1 MGARELGQAALRL
14 LNADPTASMAQI
26 ATAAG
31 ISRATLHRTFATR
44 EDLVKFLG
52 RMSLESWRDALD
64 AAGID
69 EAAADGNGDKVTD
82 ALHRLCGELIRDA
95 DEYGFV
101 LTEPAAHR
109 DEELVTEAEL
119 LQNRELRFYTAA
131 QEAGVLRAD
140 LPVPWIA
147 NAVFGLLVGLRDG
160 LRRGDIAVRD
170 AERLLRETLLN
181 GVSAR

>member
-14 LNADPTASMAQI
+14 LNADPTASMGQI

-44 EDLVKFLG
+44 EDLIKFLG

-64 AAGID
+64 AAGI
-69 EAAADGNGDKVTD
+69 EAAGHGGDAGEITH
-82 ALHRLCGELIRDA
+82 AMRRLCGELIRDA
-95 DEYGFV
+95 DEYGFI
-101 LTEPAAHR
+101 LTDPTAER
-109 DEELVTEAEL
+109 DEELVSEAEL
-119 LQNRELRFYTAA
+119 LQNRELRFYAAA

-140 LPVPWIA
+140 LPVAWIV

-170 AERLLRETLLN
+170 AERLLRETLFN
-181 GVSAR
+181 GISAR